1 MAERGNPHGN
11 RPGTGTGTG
20 SRPARSGRPSRDLA
34 GSPWRTVQVLRQ
46 VAPGARLG
54 VSRARARAGRDPY
67 RDEYVTGEVIEPPL
81 PPEHLLA
88 LVEQNAIHAACIAAK
103 AYDAVGRGWL
113 LEPEGGDRARQQAGQ
128 AGQPD
133 IEALTA
139 DLSARLEALTPDLS
153 FSELLFQA
161 AYEREAIGWSA
172 WEVVRNADGS
182 IGAIYPL
189 PAHTVRATR
198 DPELWCQGIGLRRRY
213 FVTFGSERVVDPR
226 TGRDDPALSPDER
239 ASEILLFRGYAPRSA
254 EYGVPLW
261 VSAAPAIV
269 ELAAIRE
276 YNISWFASGGMAD
289 RLLHVQAADPATAE
303 AISTAIREQF
313 QAAKGIGHT
322 TVFSAGTPDVSIDVK
337 LLSPSAEGRRDGQF
351 SQRREDLIREVLMA
365 HAVPPYR
372 IGWAELGGLGGNA
385 AREMLR
391 SYKQDAV
398 QPLQTLLED
407 RLNQT
412 LFGPKGFDLRG
423 VRWRFA
429 PLSWDETELNLDLA
443 VRAVEAGILSPNE
456 GRTVLGLS
464 PVNDP
469 AMDRHYR
476 QGAPLGAVAMR
487 ESRESRESVTAG
499 AVRLLEELQR
509 ALEASIAAEGPPK
522 PALPSRQLPLEL
534 EEVR

>member
-1 MAERGNPHGN
+1 MAERGNRPDRLN
-11 RPGTGTGTG
+11 RLTRDLTGWPARTVRVLRAV
-20 SRPARSGRPSRDLA
+20 RPA
-34 GSPWRTVQVLRQ
+34 
-46 VAPGARLG
+46 ARMG
-54 VSRARARAGRDPY
+54 VSRSRAGRDPY
-67 RDEYVTGEVIEPPL
+67 RDEYLTGEVIEPPL

-113 LEPEGGDRARQQAGQ
+113 LEPEVSGETGGAGEIGEMGQ
-128 AGQPD
+128 LGGQPN
-133 IEALTA
+133 IESLTA
-139 DLSARLEALTPDLS
+139 DLRVRLEALTPDLS

-182 IGAIYPL
+182 IGALYPV
-189 PAHTVRATR
+189 PAHTIRATR
-198 DPELWCQGIGLRRRY
+198 DPELWCQGVGLKRRY

-226 TGRDDPALSPDER
+226 TGRDDPMLSPDER
-239 ASEILLFRGYAPRSA
+239 ASELLLFRGYSPRSA

-261 VSAAPAIV
+261 VAAAPAIV

-303 AISTAIREQF
+303 AISAAIREQF

-322 TVFSAGTPDVSIDVK
+322 TVFSAGTPDVAIDVK
-337 LLSPSAEGRRDGQF
+337 LLSPAAEGRRDGQF

-398 QPLQTLLED
+398 QPIQTLIED

-412 LFGPKGFDLRG
+412 LFGPKGLDLRG

-464 PVNDP
+464 PVDDP
-469 AMDRHYR
+469 ALNRHYR
-476 QGAPLGAVAMR
+476 QGAPLDAMTLR
-487 ESRESRESVTAG
+487 ESSGSAG
-499 AVRLLEELQR
+499 VDAVDNIRLLQEFQR
-509 ALEASIAAEGPPK
+509 ALEAAIWADSPP
-522 PALPSRQLPLEL
+522 PPRPPSRQLPV
-534 EEVR
+534 EEFR